1 MPIKTRIAKCPIC
14 GNHGVSVTYQI
25 EDNKPAD
32 IVCGVCDNYL
42 DRFPAIVLE
51 LSGKQPQNVLRSKV

>member
-1 MPIKTRIAKCPIC
+1 MDIKSRITRCPVC

-42 DRFPAIVLE
+42 DRFPAIVSE
-51 LSGKQPQNVLRSKV
+51 LSGKQLQNVVRST